1 MIARRGRLRRRF
13 GLLRDSE
20 AGNAMVELAVVMPIL
35 ILIAIG
41 VMDYGRVYFTSI
53 AVANAARA
61 GAEWGAQNLG
71 AFATDAAG
79 IQAFAQADGNE
90 VAPITITSARVC
102 RCGSTVVTCGTTSD
116 CGGGYGPAMEFVEVT
131 ASKSVALLI
140 KWPGLPTS
148 ITVSRTAVWRAQ

>member
-1 MIARRGRLRRRF
+1 
-13 GLLRDSE
+13 
-20 AGNAMVELAVVMPIL
+20 MVELAVVMPIL

-71 AFATDAAG
+71 AFADKDPE
-79 IQAFAQADGNE
+79 IQAFAQADGAE
-90 VAPITITSARVC
+90 VAPITVTSARVC
-102 RCGSTVVTCGTTSD
+102 RCGSTVVTCGTTAD

-140 KWPGLPTS
+140 KWPGLPTT
-148 ITVSRTAVWRAQ
+148 INVSRKAVWRAQ